1 MRRPGREMRVTPR
14 LFAEPPAGTGSRPV
28 VDYRI
33 TRMILSQLEDIPDV
47 RVELVQ
53 SLRRAMQE
61 NRYCV
66 NEEQVA
72 ERMILRCF
80 ARPLN

>member
-1 MRRPGREMRVTPR
+1 MRRPGREMHGMPR
-14 LFAEPPAGTGSRPV
+14 LLAEPPVGRGSRPI

-33 TRMILSQLEDIPDV
+33 TRMVLSQLDDIPDV

-72 ERMILRCF
+72 ERMILRCL
-80 ARPLN
+80 AGPLN